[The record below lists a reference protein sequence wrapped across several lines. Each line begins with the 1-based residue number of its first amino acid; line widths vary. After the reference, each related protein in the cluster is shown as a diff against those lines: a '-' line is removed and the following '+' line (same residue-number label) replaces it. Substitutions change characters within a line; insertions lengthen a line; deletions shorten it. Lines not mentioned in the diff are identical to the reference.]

1 MRKWSDICA
10 YRCVI
15 HITGW
20 EVERFLNIC
29 KHNDILFTDVIMD
42 KTGVFATISYKAW
55 KTVQKLQEK
64 CQVSCS
70 IVTET
75 AGGVCCQSDG
85 VRRDRFLFISFYLA
99 YRCGGNIYLYRGGNR
114 DVYQ

>member
-42 KTGVFATISYKAW
+42 KTGVFATISYSMEDCPEA
-55 KTVQKLQEK
+55 
-64 CQVSCS
+64 
-70 IVTET
+70 
-75 AGGVCCQSDG
+75 AGEMSG
-85 VRRDRFLFISFYLA
+85 
-99 YRCGGNIYLYRGGNR
+99 
-114 DVYQ
+114 